1 MLGFKDMY
9 ILKILKNIIIKDMLN
24 IYNSEETQLNNLEK
38 LKIA

>member
-1 MLGFKDMY
+1 MY